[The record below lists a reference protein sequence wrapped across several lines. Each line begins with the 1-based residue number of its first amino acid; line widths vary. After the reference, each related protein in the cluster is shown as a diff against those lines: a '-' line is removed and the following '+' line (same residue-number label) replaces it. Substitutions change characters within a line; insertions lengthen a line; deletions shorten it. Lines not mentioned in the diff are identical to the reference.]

1 MFPLNCTTSAACP
14 APSNKKTHPLR
25 VFTHSDIKSE
35 ADRFSK
41 KKFEIKR
48 TSYIVLLLI
57 IKGETLL
64 QFFLFINR
72 SKSNLLP
79 LSAVTTQL
87 LTFLF
92 EATATWGGT
101 FEPNCATPEQ
111 QRESEIRAAPAAP
124 LCLLEPLQGPST
136 PPADV
141 NEFCTVKSQVQN
153 HCWAELSC
161 A

>member
-1 MFPLNCTTSAACP
+1 MFPLSCTPSVACP

-25 VFTHSDIKSE
+25 VFTHSDTKSE

-41 KKFEIKR
+41 NNFEIKW
-48 TSYIVLLLI
+48 TSCIALLLI
-57 IKGETLL
+57 IKGGTLL
-64 QFFLFINR
+64 QLFLFINR

-92 EATATWGGT
+92 EATATSGGT

-111 QRESEIRAAPAAP
+111 QRESEIRAAPVAR
-124 LCLLEPLQGPST
+124 LCLQEPLQGPST

-153 HCWAELSC
+153 HC
-161 A
+161 